1 MLLLLGLR
9 EFYWANLLLS
19 EHVYLGETT
28 NLPTED
34 HLITPERLRLRL
46 KAIACR
52 NELGRAGAEDWLVA
66 ARVLQGRWRWGLL
79 SYTDYR
85 RLHLYFVAGGHWPYF
100 R

>member
-34 HLITPERLRLRL
+34 HLVTPERLRLRL
-46 KAIACR
+46 NAIACR
-52 NELGRAGAEDWLVA
+52 DELWRAGAKHWLVA
-66 ARVLQGRWRWGLL
+66 ARVLQRRRGRGIL
-79 SYTDYR
+79 SYT
-85 RLHLYFVAGGHWPYF
+85 V
-100 R
+100 